1 MNKIKLFL
9 ENKGHENPRACICIH
24 MYAHACFR
32 PMYACFMLAY
42 ACFMLAYAY
51 MSMHMHVRVPEA
63 LKDKFSAL
71 KMRFVLGSKTLG
83 LNVLKLH
90 FVMLANRDQN
100 V

>member
-9 ENKGHENPRACICIH
+9 EIKGHENPRACICIH
-24 MYAHACFR
+24 VYAHACFR
-32 PMYACFMLAY
+32 PTY

-71 KMRFVLGSKTLG
+71 KLRFVLGSKTLG
-83 LNVLKLH
+83 LNVLELH

-100 V
+100 I